1 MTIDRSSYNGRML
14 VKLPNLRRRYCD
26 QKSSEGHVVIC
37 KRRIN
42 DYCLNP
48 SETAAAAYRQ
58 EIKIVRETLKNI
70 FWLINMSPHFYM
82 TALDLLCHK
91 PLKQS

>member
-1 MTIDRSSYNGRML
+1 MTVDSSSYNGRML

-26 QKSSEGHVVIC
+26 QNRSEG